1 MTDVTDE
8 EIKAIARKAAQE
20 ACGETLRRLHLA
32 DDDSGQDLHDLR
44 ELLSSWRSAKKT
56 IGTTITR
63 SVTLFVLGMLALGAV
78 MQVRKHL
85 GSDDLGG

>member
-1 MTDVTDE
+1 VTDA
-8 EIKAIARKAAQE
+8 EIAEIAERVAKKAVD
-20 ACGETLRRLHLA
+20 ETLRRLYLN
-32 DDDSGQDLHDLR
+32 DDDSGKDVHDLR

-56 IGTTITR
+56 IGTTVTR

-85 GSDDLGG
+85 GGDDLGG

>member
-1 MTDVTDE
+1 MTDA
-8 EIKAIARKAAQE
+8 EIAAIAEKVAKQAVD
-20 ACGETLRRLHLA
+20 ETLRRLNLN
-32 DDDSGQDLHDLR
+32 DDDSGQDVHDLR

-56 IGTTITR
+56 IGTTVTR

-85 GSDDLGG
+85 GRDDLGG